1 MQGHNDVGT
10 YVHATHVANSI
21 LEIAQTVALSRR
33 SAKIALPKQCAL
45 VNIILEGKVRIIGIK
60 TKKNSK
66 RSFRVYCLI
75 ERCLDYQISSA
86 TIIERYSDK
95 SVLH

>member
-1 MQGHNDVGT
+1 MFTLLTLLIAYLRSHKPW
-10 YVHATHVANSI
+10 HFHVVLLKSHCQ
-21 LEIAQTVALSRR
+21 LE
-33 SAKIALPKQCAL
+33 QCAL